1 MDKFR
6 LDMTIENEQLQM
18 QINYE
23 QYKEVKIK
31 LRKLLDERQIM
42 ATRLNEK
49 DYKEMEI
56 QEYFEAAEPSM
67 NKASNASVEEIT
79 SMQEINLHLIDQ
91 IKMLQIGQEIQMVKI
106 IDVMNDAR
114 KAENERTLAID
125 DRRKITEKL

>member
-1 MDKFR
+1 
-6 LDMTIENEQLQM
+6 MTIENEQLQM

-91 IKMLQIGQEIQMVKI
+91 IKMLQIGQEIQMVK
-106 IDVMNDAR
+106 M
-114 KAENERTLAID
+114 
-125 DRRKITEKL
+125 